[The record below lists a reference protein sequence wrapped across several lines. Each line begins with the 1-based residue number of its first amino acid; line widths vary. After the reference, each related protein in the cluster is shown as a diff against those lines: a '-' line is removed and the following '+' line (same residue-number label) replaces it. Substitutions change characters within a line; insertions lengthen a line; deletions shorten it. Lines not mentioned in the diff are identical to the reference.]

1 MLLPNMTSIQEKS
14 TNPPSAHLLMNC
26 LLLYQKNLRR
36 LITKVFL
43 VIRVGKEKPWAGIV
57 ERGRKDTG
65 RVCHGSWLWQS
76 LRQPVYPSLGGEIHH
91 KGPRRPLPLL
101 RFNFINPGDSA
112 GKRTCLP
119 IQETWVQVLGWD
131 DPLEKEMAT
140 HSSTLAWKIPW
151 TVTCQSPL
159 SMGFSKQEYWNG
171 LPFPSPGDRPNPGI
185 EPGSPALLVD
195 SLWTE
200 LSKKPL

>member
-1 MLLPNMTSIQEKS
+1 MRSTSKSQMGMERKLSYVFILDLLPQTQKKLKARMLLPFMTSIQEKS

-43 VIRVGKEKPWAGIV
+43 VVRVGKEKPWTGIV

-91 KGPRRPLPLL
+91 KGHADLCLCFI
-101 RFNFINPGDSA
+101 FNFINPGDSA

-119 IQETWVQVLGWD
+119 KQET
-131 DPLEKEMAT
+131 
-140 HSSTLAWKIPW
+140 
-151 TVTCQSPL
+151 
-159 SMGFSKQEYWNG
+159 
-171 LPFPSPGDRPNPGI
+171 
-185 EPGSPALLVD
+185 
-195 SLWTE
+195 
-200 LSKKPL
+200 